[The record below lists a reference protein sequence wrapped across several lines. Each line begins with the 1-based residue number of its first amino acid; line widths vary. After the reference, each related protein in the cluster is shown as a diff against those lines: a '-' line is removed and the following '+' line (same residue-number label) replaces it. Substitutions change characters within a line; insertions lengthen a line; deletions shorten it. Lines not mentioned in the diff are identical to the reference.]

1 MKDYSNFYTN
11 VTPND
16 KISHDGNLLLEH
28 SLSGF
33 EGYDVLINETIN
45 SRIMIYGTYGSDSE
59 SKSIIGRISDIE
71 RGNLLNVNGEDWLI
85 VSYPEDNKV
94 YRKAEIKL
102 CNSTF
107 PIQTDKTSVLMR
119 DAEGN
124 PITDRFGKPQYK
136 VTETVVTTPCIVT
149 SRYAFSDSNE
159 QITLPEGKMELM
171 LKSQKSDYL
180 VNGFEFEMYGEKYKI
195 LNIDRTKVINDKGI
209 LTLSCER
216 QV

>member
-107 PIQTDKTSVLMR
+107 PIQTDKTSVLIGHDEFGR
-119 DAEGN
+119 PVYDEQ
-124 PITDRFGKPQYK
+124 IT
-136 VTETVVTTPCIVT
+136 TITTPCIVT
-149 SRYAFSDSNE
+149 SRFAFSDSEE
-159 QITLPEGKMELM
+159 QIVLPEGRIELM
-171 LKSQKSDYL
+171 LKNQPSEYL
-180 VNGFEFEMYGEKYKI
+180 VNGFEFEMYSEKYKI
-195 LNIDRTKVINDKGI
+195 MNIDRTKVISDTGI